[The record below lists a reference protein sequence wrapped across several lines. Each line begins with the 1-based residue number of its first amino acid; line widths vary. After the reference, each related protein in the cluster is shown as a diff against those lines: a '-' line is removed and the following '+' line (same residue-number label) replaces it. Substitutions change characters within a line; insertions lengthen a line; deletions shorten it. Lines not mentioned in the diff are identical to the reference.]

1 MMIINIIKKRVYSIC
16 ILYTINVFI
25 YKTGKTVPINYY
37 SIFIVCLFDF
47 LGIIALIYLKYYQ

>member
-1 MMIINIIKKRVYSIC
+1 MMIINIIKKLVYSIC

-47 LGIIALIYLKYYQ
+47 LGIIVLIYLKYYQ